1 MAVVNLRSY
10 LYSPCLILYP
20 RLCLGYRV
28 SNLTLLNT
36 KIKPVN
42 MARLAA

>member
-1 MAVVNLRSY
+1 MTVVNLRGY

-28 SNLTLLNT
+28 SNLTLLNVKVKSNT
-36 KIKPVN
+36 MIKLT
-42 MARLAA
+42 A